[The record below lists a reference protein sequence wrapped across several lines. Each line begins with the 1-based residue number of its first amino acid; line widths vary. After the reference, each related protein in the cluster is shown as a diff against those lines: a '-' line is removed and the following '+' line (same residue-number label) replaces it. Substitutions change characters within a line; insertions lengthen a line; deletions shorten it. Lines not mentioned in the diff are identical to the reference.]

1 MNIAKYKKKQE
12 KTLNTSIQTSRQLKQ
27 KIPTYKRQ
35 LKPYHLTESNITDWR
50 RFHVIIDYLPLYPII
65 AYWKSVKQKMY
76 KCIISSPPSAMLE
89 EIDLRKTLPEGNE
102 WTPFGRRWGGGGGKI
117 RTWEI
122 ILPGALVTNVI
133 SSNQNTINWKI
144 SERDKI

>member
-1 MNIAKYKKKQE
+1 MGVWILQNIKKKKQE

-35 LKPYHLTESNITDWR
+35 LKPYHLTESNISDWR

-76 KCIISSPPSAMLE
+76 KCIISSPPFGQAGGNRPSKNSTWGEWMNSLWPE
-89 EIDLRKTLPEGNE
+89 E
-102 WTPFGRRWGGGGGKI
+102 GGGGGENKNLGDNFA
-117 RTWEI
+117 R
-122 ILPGALVTNVI
+122 GI
-133 SSNQNTINWKI
+133 SNECNSQ
-144 SERDKI
+144 

>member
-50 RFHVIIDYLPLYPII
+50 RFHVIIDYHPLYPII

-89 EIDLRKTLPEGNE
+89 ERGAP
-102 WTPFGRRWGGGGGKI
+102 RGGGGGGGGGGGENKN
-117 RTWEI
+117 
-122 ILPGALVTNVI
+122 LGDNFAGGI
-133 SSNQNTINWKI
+133 SHECNFQ
-144 SERDKI
+144 